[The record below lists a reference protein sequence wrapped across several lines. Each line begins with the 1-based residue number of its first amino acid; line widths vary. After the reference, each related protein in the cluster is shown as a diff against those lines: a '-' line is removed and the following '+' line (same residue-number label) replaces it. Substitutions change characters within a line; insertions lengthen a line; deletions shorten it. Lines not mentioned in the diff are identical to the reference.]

1 MVATTSNATLLA
13 NPTLDAHPYR
23 YSAADGP
30 RNPNRFAQQLRY
42 YLRWRPING
51 QVLEIRGHDPQATG
65 IIADFYDHSAVGPT
79 IPTVPSRA
87 YQFAA
92 PTRDSGP
99 SQQIEIK
106 EIVGRFDVSYLTK
119 DLLSRQVPQIKFY
132 LRNLKLNVITRL
144 EDALING
151 DSSSRPAEF
160 DGLNR
165 LVSRGLGQRID
176 ASGSNSLDVL
186 TDALTFV
193 RSHNRRVNLIV
204 MNQDAW
210 RHTIA
215 SLRAQGVRP
224 EFRRSRRLR
233 QPVLFFDGVPVCL
246 SDHIANEQLSTGT
259 QTSVYLACRGRPN
272 GLHGLT
278 SRKRRRLFVRR
289 TRREDS
295 PVISYTAH
303 YYGALASPTSDAL
316 VEVSNWQVS

>member
-1 MVATTSNATLLA
+1 MVATTSNATLVA
-13 NPTLDAHPYR
+13 NPTIDAHPYR
-23 YSAADGP
+23 YGAADGP

-51 QVLEIRGHDPQATG
+51 QVLEVRGHDPRATG
-65 IIADFYDHSAVGPT
+65 IIADFYDHSAVGST

-87 YQFAA
+87 YQFAE
-92 PTRDSGP
+92 PTPDSGP
-99 SQQIEIK
+99 SQQIALR
-106 EIVGRFDVSYLTK
+106 EIVGRFDISYLTQ

-151 DSSSRPAEF
+151 DGSSRPAEF

-165 LVSRGLGQRID
+165 LVQRGLGQQID
-176 ASGSNSLDVL
+176 AGGSSSIDVL
-186 TDALTFV
+186 TDAITSV
-193 RSHNRRVNLIV
+193 RSHNRRANLIV
-204 MNQDAW
+204 MNQNAW

-233 QPVLFFDGVPVCL
+233 QPVLFFDGIPVCL
-246 SDHIANEQLSTGT
+246 SDHIATSTGNG
-259 QTSVYLACRGRPN
+259 TSVYLACRGRPN

-295 PVISYTAH
+295 PIISYTAH
-303 YYGALASPTSDAL
+303 YYGALVSPTSDAL
-316 VEVSNWQVS
+316 VEIANWQVG

>member
-1 MVATTSNATLLA
+1 MVATTSNATLIA

-51 QVLEIRGHDPQATG
+51 QFLEIRGHDPSAAG
-65 IIADFYDHSAVGPT
+65 IIADFYDHDAIGST

-87 YQFAA
+87 YQFAEPA
-92 PTRDSGP
+92 PDTGP
-99 SQQIEIK
+99 SQQIGLK
-106 EIVGRFDVSYLTK
+106 EIVARFDVSYLTQ
-119 DLLSRQVPQIKFY
+119 DLLSRQFPQIKFY

-151 DSSSRPAEF
+151 DNAARPAEF

-165 LVSRGLGQRID
+165 LVTRGLGQRID
-176 ASGSNSLDVL
+176 AGGSGSIDAI
-186 TDALTFV
+186 TDAMTAV
-193 RSHNRRVNLIV
+193 RSHNRRINLIV
-204 MNQDAW
+204 MNQSAW
-210 RHTIA
+210 RHTIS

-246 SDHIANEQLSTGT
+246 SDHIDNSTGNS
-259 QTSVYLACRGRPN
+259 TSVYLACRGRPN
-272 GLHGLT
+272 GLHALT
-278 SRKRRRLFVRR
+278 SRRRRRLFVRR

-295 PVISYTAH
+295 PVVSYTAH
-303 YYGALASPTSDAL
+303 YYGALVSPTSDAL
-316 VEVSNWQVS
+316 VEITNWQLS

>member
-1 MVATTSNATLLA
+1 MVATTSNATLIA

-51 QVLEIRGHDPQATG
+51 QVLEIRGHDPRATG
-65 IIADFYDHSAVGPT
+65 IIANFYDHDAVGST
-79 IPTVPSRA
+79 IPTIPSRA
-87 YQFAA
+87 YQFAE
-92 PTRDSGP
+92 PMPDSGP
-99 SQQIEIK
+99 SQQISLR
-106 EIVGRFDVSYLTK
+106 EIVGRFDISFLTQ
-119 DLLSRQVPQIKFY
+119 DLLSRQIPQIRFY
-132 LRNLKLNVITRL
+132 LKNLKLNVITRL

-151 DSSSRPAEF
+151 DSSARPAEF
-160 DGLNR
+160 DGLTR
-165 LVSRGLGQRID
+165 LVERGLGQQID
-176 ASGSNSLDVL
+176 AGGNSSIDAI
-186 TDALTFV
+186 TDAITAV
-193 RSHNRRVNLIV
+193 RAHNRRINLIV

-210 RHTIA
+210 RHTIS

-246 SDHIANEQLSTGT
+246 SDHIATTTANT
-259 QTSVYLACRGRPN
+259 TSVFLACRGRPN
-272 GLHGLT
+272 GLHAIT
-278 SRKRRRLFVRR
+278 SRKRRRIFVRR

-303 YYGALASPTSDAL
+303 YYGAVVSPTSDAL
-316 VEVSNWQVS
+316 VEIANWRLG